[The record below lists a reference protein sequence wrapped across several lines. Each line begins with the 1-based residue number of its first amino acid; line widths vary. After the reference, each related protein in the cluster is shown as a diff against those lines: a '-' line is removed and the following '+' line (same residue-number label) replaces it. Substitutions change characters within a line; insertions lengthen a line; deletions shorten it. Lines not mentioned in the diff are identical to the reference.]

1 MYKFLLL
8 VLTTV
13 LALGC
18 DDATS
23 PMPDSDAQI
32 LDAGVDDLG
41 QPDATNDQ
49 GDDMKSPFVD
59 SLFLSDQ
66 FLNIAHRGGG
76 LLAPEETIAAYQNA
90 VTIGA
95 DVIECDVHATSDGVV
110 VCMHDS
116 SVSRTTDGIGAIR
129 GMTLAEV
136 KALDAGFD
144 FTTDGGVTFPY
155 RGQGV
160 QVPTLDEL
168 LDAFPNTHI
177 AIEIKQDDPPIV
189 DALAA
194 VIDNHDAASRVMVA
208 AFSDATLN
216 AFRAA
221 RPDIIT
227 SFALGEML
235 AFSRLTDAT
244 ESAYAS
250 KGQIIQAPMDQ
261 TTAEN
266 ISRAHRLGLK
276 IQVWTV
282 NEREDMER
290 FIDLDVDGIFTD
302 DPALLREVLA
312 N

>member
-1 MYKFLLL
+1 MNKFPLL
-8 VLTTV
+8 VLATV

-23 PMPDSDAQI
+23 SVPDSDAQI
-32 LDAGVDDLG
+32 LDAGSNDLG
-41 QPDATNDQ
+41 HADATNDL
-49 GDDMKSPFVD
+49 GADMETPFAD

-76 LLAPEETIAAYQNA
+76 LLAPEETIVAYQNA

-95 DVIECDVHATSDGVV
+95 DVIECDAHATSDGVV

-116 SVSRTTDGIGAIR
+116 GVSRTTDGIGAIR

-136 KALDAGFD
+136 KALDAGYH
-144 FTTDGGVTFPY
+144 FTKDGGVTFPY

-168 LDAFPNTHI
+168 FEAFPTSHI
-177 AIEIKQDDPPIV
+177 AIEIKQDAPPIV
-189 DALAA
+189 DAVAEA
-194 VIDNHDAASRVMVA
+194 IDRHDAAGLVMVA

-216 AFRAA
+216 AFRAV

-227 SFALGEML
+227 SLALGEML

-244 ESAYAS
+244 EADYIA
-250 KGQIIQAPMDQ
+250 KGQIIQAPMEQ

-266 ISRAHRLGLK
+266 IARAHRLGLK

-282 NEREDMER
+282 NESADMER
-290 FIDLDVDGIFTD
+290 FIGLDVDGIFTD
-302 DPALLREVLA
+302 DPALLSELLA

>member
-1 MYKFLLL
+1 MNKFPLLIL
-8 VLTTV
+8 ATF

-18 DDATS
+18 DDPTS
-23 PMPDSDAQI
+23 SAPDSDAQI
-32 LDAGVDDLG
+32 LDAGADDLG
-41 QPDATNDQ
+41 QADATNDLG
-49 GDDMKSPFVD
+49 GDMENPFAD

-76 LLAPEETIAAYQNA
+76 LLAPEETIVAYQNA

-136 KALDAGFD
+136 KALDAGYH
-144 FTTDGGVTFPY
+144 FTTDGVTFPY

-168 LDAFPNTHI
+168 VEAFPNTHI

-189 DALAA
+189 DAVAE
-194 VIDNHDAASRVMVA
+194 VIDKHDAASRIMVA

-244 ESAYAS
+244 ESAYVP
-250 KGQIIQAPMDQ
+250 KGQIIQAPMEQ

-266 ISRAHRLGLK
+266 IARAHRLGLK

-282 NEREDMER
+282 NERADMER

>member
-1 MYKFLLL
+1 MNKFPLL
-8 VLTTV
+8 VLATV

-23 PMPDSDAQI
+23 SVPDSDAQI
-32 LDAGVDDLG
+32 LDAGPDDLG
-41 QPDATNDQ
+41 QADATNDL
-49 GDDMKSPFVD
+49 GGDMKNPFAD
-59 SLFLSDQ
+59 SIFFSDQ

-76 LLAPEETIAAYQNA
+76 LLAPEETIVAYQNA

-136 KALDAGFD
+136 KDLDAGYN
-144 FTTDGGVTFPY
+144 FTADGGTTFPF

-160 QVPTLDEL
+160 QIPTLDEL
-168 LDAFPNTHI
+168 FDAFPTTHI

-189 DALAA
+189 DAVAEA
-194 VIDNHDAASRVMVA
+194 IDRHDAASRVMVA

-216 AFRAA
+216 AFRVAQ
-221 RPDIIT
+221 PEIIT

-244 ESAYAS
+244 ETDYIA
-250 KGQIIQAPMDQ
+250 KGQIIQAPMEQ
-261 TTAEN
+261 TTTEN
-266 ISRAHRLGLK
+266 IARAHRLGLK

-282 NEREDMER
+282 NKRSEMER
-290 FIDLDVDGIFTD
+290 FMALDVDGIFTD
-302 DPALLREVLA
+302 DPALLMEILA